1 MSWRSN
7 RHTVPSLLAA
17 LALACLT
24 AAAVEKDPTARPMTL
39 SECIQEA
46 LSHNPGLTADSART
60 SATGYAA
67 EAARATRFPRL
78 DLASDYSYSDRP
90 QRLMQPSYQGEVLRY
105 DNDIAQAVA
114 EVRVPLFAGGR
125 LVARQRA
132 AELAAAA
139 SRFDLFGSRQD
150 LILNV
155 TAAYLAATEQ
165 QAVTD
170 AIDASLNALREQQK
184 VAGVMKNVGRIA
196 PLDLL
201 KVEVR
206 AAAVEQR
213 RSKAEMDRDLISLH
227 LAVLLG
233 RDLREPPPQVA
244 GGPGPTLP
252 PVEIPDIG
260 TVLNEASA
268 LRPELNALHQEVA
281 RRQAELTQV
290 NAERWPSLEAFGRW
304 TARSVVSTASSPIPG
319 YQDFFM
325 GGLTLKVPL
334 WTSGELGARR
344 NQAQALLNE
353 ARERE
358 RAARLQVMEQVQ
370 REAAA
375 LAEASDRSRVAGK
388 AAQQAREAF
397 EIEKANYEL
406 GRAAVNDILDAQAAL
421 LDAELALAQARHDV
435 AYTTIALAWAA
446 GRDLEKALTTGKE
459 GRQ

>member
-1 MSWRSN
+1 MRWRSN
-7 RHTVPSLLAA
+7 RHTAPSLLAT

-24 AAAVEKDPTARPMTL
+24 AAAVEKDQAARPMTL
-39 SECIQEA
+39 PGCIQEA
-46 LSHNPGLTADSART
+46 LANNPGLGADAART
-60 SATGYAA
+60 SATGHAA
-67 EAARATRFPRL
+67 DAARAARFPRL

-90 QRLMQPSYQGEVLRY
+90 QRLAQPSYQGEVLRY

-114 EVRVPLFAGGR
+114 EVRVPLFSGGR

-132 AELAAAA
+132 AELAAAV
-139 SRFDLFGSRQD
+139 SRFNLFSSRQD

-165 QAVTD
+165 QTVID
-170 AIDASLNALREQQK
+170 AIDASLNALREQRN
-184 VAGVMKNVGRIA
+184 VAGVMKDVGRIA

-213 RSKAEMDRDLISLH
+213 RSKAERDRDLISLH

-233 RDLREPPPQVA
+233 RDLREPLPLVV
-244 GGPGPTLP
+244 GIPTLP
-252 PVEIPDIG
+252 PLEISD
-260 TVLNEASA
+260 TENLLDEAA
-268 LRPELNALHQEVA
+268 ARRPELDALRQDVA
-281 RRQAELTQV
+281 RRQAELAQV

-304 TARSVVSTASSPIPG
+304 TARSVVSTASVPIPA

-344 NQAQALLNE
+344 RQAQALFKE
-353 ARERE
+353 AQERQ
-358 RAARLQVMEQVQ
+358 RAGLLQVTEQVR

-375 LAEASDRSRVAGK
+375 QAEAADRERVALK
-388 AAQQAREAF
+388 AAEQAREAF
-397 EIEKANYEL
+397 EIERANYEL
-406 GRAAVNDILDAQAAL
+406 GRAAVNDVLDAQAAL

-435 AYTTIALAWAA
+435 AYTTVALAWAA
-446 GRDLEKALTTGKE
+446 GRDLEKALAAGK
-459 GRQ
+459 GDRP

>member
-1 MSWRSN
+1 MNWRSS
-7 RHTVPSLLAA
+7 PGAA
-17 LALACLT
+17 LTALAVFALTCLT
-24 AAAVEKDPTARPMTL
+24 AAAVEKDPAARPMTL
-39 SECIQEA
+39 SECIKEA
-46 LSHNPGLTADSART
+46 LSHNPGLTADAART

-139 SRFDLFGSRQD
+139 SRFNLFGSRQD

-155 TAAYLAATEQ
+155 TAAYLAATKQ
-165 QAVTD
+165 QTVID
-170 AIDASLNALREQQK
+170 AIEASLNALREQQK
-184 VAGVMKNVGRIA
+184 VAGAMKDVGRIA

-213 RSKAEMDRDLISLH
+213 RSKAERDRDLISLH

-233 RDLREPPPQVA
+233 RDLREPLPLVV
-244 GGPGPTLP
+244 GIPTLP
-252 PVEIPDIG
+252 PLDISD
-260 TVLNEASA
+260 TENLLNEAA
-268 LRPELNALHQEVA
+268 ARRPELNALRQEVA
-281 RRQAELTQV
+281 RRQAELAQV
-290 NAERWPSLEAFGRW
+290 NAERWPSLESFGRW
-304 TARSVVSTASSPIPG
+304 TARSVVSSVGSPIPG

-325 GGLTLKVPL
+325 AGLILKVPL
-334 WTSGELGARR
+334 WTGGELGARR
-344 NQAQALLNE
+344 RQAQALLIE
-353 ARERE
+353 AQERQ
-358 RAARLQVMEQVQ
+358 RAGLLQVTEQVR

-375 LAEASDRSRVAGK
+375 QAEAADRERVALK
-388 AAQQAREAF
+388 AAEQAREAF
-397 EIEKANYEL
+397 EIERANYEL
-406 GRAAVNDILDAQAAL
+406 GRAAVNDVLDAQAAL
-421 LDAELALAQARHDV
+421 LDAELDLAQARHDV
-435 AYTTIALAWAA
+435 AYATIGLAWAA
-446 GRDLEKALTTGKE
+446 GRDLEKALTAGK
-459 GRQ
+459 GDK

>member
-1 MSWRSN
+1 MNWRSN
-7 RHTVPSLLAA
+7 RHTASSLLAA

-24 AAAVEKDPTARPMTL
+24 AGAVEKDPASRPMTL

-46 LSHNPGLTADSART
+46 LSHNPGLTADAART

-67 EAARATRFPRL
+67 DAARATRFPRL
-78 DLASDYSYSDRP
+78 DLASDYSYSNRP
-90 QRLMQPSYQGEVLRY
+90 QRLVQPSYQGEVLRY

-114 EVRVPLFAGGR
+114 EIRVPIFSGGR

-139 SRFDLFGSRQD
+139 SRFNLFSSRQD

-165 QAVTD
+165 QSVID
-170 AIDASLNALREQQK
+170 AIDASLTALKEQEK
-184 VAGVMKNVGRIA
+184 IAGAMKDVGRIA

-213 RSKAEMDRDLISLH
+213 RSKAERDRNLISLH

-233 RDLREPPPQVA
+233 RDLRESLPQVA
-244 GGPGPTLP
+244 GSPTLP
-252 PVEIPDIG
+252 PLEIPDIG
-260 TVLNEASA
+260 TLLNEAAA
-268 LRPELNALHQEVA
+268 LRPELNAFHQEVA

-304 TARSVVSTASSPIPG
+304 TARSVVSAASSPIPG

-334 WTSGELGARR
+334 WTSGELGARQ
-344 NQAQALLNE
+344 NQAQALLTE
-353 ARERE
+353 AREHE

-375 LAEASDRSRVAGK
+375 RAEASDRFHVAGK
-388 AAQQAREAF
+388 AAEQAREAF
-397 EIEKANYEL
+397 EIERANYEL
-406 GRAAVNDILDAQAAL
+406 GRAAVNDVLDAQSAL
-421 LDAELALAQARHDV
+421 LDAELALAQARHDI

-446 GRDLEKALTTGKE
+446 GRDLGEALTAGK
-459 GRQ
+459 GDQP

>member
-1 MSWRSN
+1 MIWRSS
-7 RHTVPSLLAA
+7 PGAA
-17 LALACLT
+17 LTALAVFALTCLT
-24 AAAVEKDPTARPMTL
+24 AAAVEKGPAARPMTL

-46 LSHNPGLTADSART
+46 LSHNPGLTADAART

-139 SRFDLFGSRQD
+139 SRFNLFGSRQD

-165 QAVTD
+165 QTVID

-184 VAGVMKNVGRIA
+184 VAGAMKDVGRIA

-233 RDLREPPPQVA
+233 RDLREPSPRVV
-244 GGPGPTLP
+244 GIPTLP
-252 PVEIPDIG
+252 ALEVSDTENLLD
-260 TVLNEASA
+260 EAA
-268 LRPELNALHQEVA
+268 DRRPELNALRKEVA
-281 RRQAELTQV
+281 RRQAELDQV

-304 TARSVVSTASSPIPG
+304 TARSVVFPADTPSPA
-319 YQDFFM
+319 YQDFLM

-344 NQAQALLNE
+344 RQAQALLKE
-353 ARERE
+353 AQERQ
-358 RAARLQVMEQVQ
+358 RAGLLQVTEQVR

-375 LAEASDRSRVAGK
+375 QAEAADRERVALK
-388 AAQQAREAF
+388 AAEQAREAF
-397 EIEKANYEL
+397 EIERTNYEL
-406 GRAAVNDILDAQAAL
+406 GRAAVNDVLDAQAAL

-446 GRDLEKALTTGKE
+446 GRDLEKALTAGKE
-459 GRQ
+459 DRQ

>member
-7 RHTVPSLLAA
+7 RRTAPSLLAA

-24 AAAVEKDPTARPMTL
+24 AAAVEKNPAARPMTL

-46 LSHNPGLTADSART
+46 LVNNPGLTADAART

-78 DLASDYSYSDRP
+78 DLASDYSYSNRP
-90 QRLMQPSYQGEVLRY
+90 QRLVQPSYQGEVLRY
-105 DNDIAQAVA
+105 DNEIAQAVA
-114 EVRVPLFAGGR
+114 EVRVPLFSGGR

-139 SRFDLFGSRQD
+139 SRFNLFGTRQD

-165 QAVTD
+165 QTVID
-170 AIDASLNALREQQK
+170 AIDASLNALKEQQK
-184 VAGVMKNVGRIA
+184 IAGAMKDLGRIA

-206 AAAVEQR
+206 VATVEQR
-213 RSKAEMDRDLISLH
+213 RSKAGRDRDLISLH

-233 RDLREPPPQVA
+233 RDLREPPPRVV
-244 GGPGPTLP
+244 GIPTLP
-252 PVEIPDIG
+252 LLDVSDTESLLD
-260 TVLNEASA
+260 EATGR
-268 LRPELNALHQEVA
+268 RPELNGLRQEVA

-304 TARSVVSTASSPIPG
+304 TARSVVSTAGSPIPG

-334 WTSGELGARR
+334 WTSGELEARR
-344 NQAQALLNE
+344 RQARALLQE
-353 ARERE
+353 AQERE
-358 RAARLQVMEQVQ
+358 RAVRLQVTEQVQ

-375 LAEASDRSRVAGK
+375 LAEASDRSRVADK
-388 AAQQAREAF
+388 AAKQAREAF
-397 EIEKANYEL
+397 EIERANYEL
-406 GRAAVNDILDAQAAL
+406 GRAAVNDVLDAQAAL
-421 LDAELALAQARHDV
+421 LDAELALAQVRHDI
-435 AYTTIALAWAA
+435 AYATVALAWAA
-446 GRDLEKALTTGKE
+446 GRNLEKGLLVRKE
-459 GRQ
+459 GE

>member
-1 MSWRSN
+1 MSRRFS
-7 RHTVPSLLAA
+7 PA
-17 LALACLT
+17 LALTALAVFALT
-24 AAAVEKDPTARPMTL
+24 RLTGAAVEQGPSAGPMTL

-46 LSHNPGLTADSART
+46 LSRNPGLTADTART
-60 SATGYAA
+60 SAAGYAA
-67 EAARATRFPRL
+67 DAARATRFPRL

-90 QRLMQPSYQGEVLRY
+90 QRLAQPSYQGEILRY

-114 EVRVPLFAGGR
+114 EVRVPLFSGGR

-139 SRFDLFGSRQD
+139 SRFNLFGSRQD

-155 TAAYLAATEQ
+155 TAAYLAAAEQ
-165 QAVTD
+165 RAVID
-170 AIDASLNALREQQK
+170 AIEASLTALKEQAK
-184 VAGVMKNVGRIA
+184 IAGAMKDVGRIA

-206 AAAVEQR
+206 SAAVEQR
-213 RSKAEMDRDLISLH
+213 RSKAERDGELISLH

-233 RDLREPPPQVA
+233 RDLRQPLPQVS
-244 GGPGPTLP
+244 GSPTLP
-252 PVEIPDIG
+252 HLEIPDIG
-260 TVLNEASA
+260 TVLNEATA
-268 LRPELNALHQEVA
+268 LRPELNAFHQEVA

-304 TARSVVSTASSPIPG
+304 TARSVVSKAGSPISG
-319 YQDFFM
+319 YQDFFI
-325 GGLTLKVPL
+325 GGVTLKVPL

-344 NQAQALLNE
+344 GQARALLDE

-375 LAEASDRSRVAGK
+375 LAEASDRSLVAGK

-397 EIEKANYEL
+397 EIERANYEL
-406 GRAAVNDILDAQAAL
+406 GRAAVNDVLDAQAAL

-435 AYTTIALAWAA
+435 AYAAIALAWAA
-446 GRDLEKALTTGKE
+446 GRDLEKALTEVKE
-459 GRQ
+459 DRR

>member
-7 RHTVPSLLAA
+7 RYTAASLLAA

-24 AAAVEKDPTARPMTL
+24 AAAFEKEQAARPMTL

-46 LSHNPGLTADSART
+46 LVHNPGLSADAART
-60 SATGYAA
+60 SATDHAA
-67 EAARATRFPRL
+67 EAARAARFPRL
-78 DLASDYSYSDRP
+78 DLVSDYSYSDRP
-90 QRLMQPSYQGEVLRY
+90 QRLVQPSYQGEILRY

-114 EVRVPLFAGGR
+114 EVRVPIFSGGR
-125 LVARQRA
+125 LVARERA
-132 AELAAAA
+132 AELAASA
-139 SRFDLFGSRQD
+139 SRFNLFGSRQD

-155 TAAYLAATEQ
+155 MAAYLAAAEQ
-165 QAVTD
+165 QTVIE
-170 AIDASLNALREQQK
+170 AINASLEALREQEK
-184 VAGVMKNVGRIA
+184 IAGTMKEVGRIA

-213 RSKAEMDRDLISLH
+213 RSKAERDRDLISLH

-233 RDLREPPPQVA
+233 RDLREPLPLVV
-244 GGPGPTLP
+244 GIPTLP
-252 PVEIPDIG
+252 PLEISD
-260 TVLNEASA
+260 TELLLNESA
-268 LRPELNALHQEVA
+268 ARRSELNALRQDVA

-304 TARSVVSTASSPIPG
+304 TARSVVSTASSPISG

-353 ARERE
+353 ARERQ
-358 RAARLQVMEQVQ
+358 RAGLLQVTEQVR

-375 LAEASDRSRVAGK
+375 KAEAADRERVADK
-388 AAQQAREAF
+388 AAKQAREAF
-397 EIEKANYEL
+397 EIERANYEL

-435 AYTTIALAWAA
+435 VYTTVALAWAA
-446 GRDLEKALTTGKE
+446 GRDLEKALTAGK
-459 GRQ
+459 GDQQ

>member
-1 MSWRSN
+1 MNWRSS
-7 RHTVPSLLAA
+7 PGAA
-17 LALACLT
+17 LTALAVFALTCLT
-24 AAAVEKDPTARPMTL
+24 AAAVEKDPAARPITL

-46 LSHNPGLTADSART
+46 LSHNPGLTADAART

-139 SRFDLFGSRQD
+139 SRFNLFGSRQD

-165 QAVTD
+165 QTVID
-170 AIDASLNALREQQK
+170 AIEASLNALREQQK
-184 VAGVMKNVGRIA
+184 VAGAMKDVGRIA

-213 RSKAEMDRDLISLH
+213 RSKAERDRDLISLH

-233 RDLREPPPQVA
+233 RDLREPLPLVV
-244 GGPGPTLP
+244 GIPTLP
-252 PVEIPDIG
+252 PLDISD
-260 TVLNEASA
+260 TENLLNEAA
-268 LRPELNALHQEVA
+268 ARRPGLNALRQEVA
-281 RRQAELTQV
+281 RRQAELAQV
-290 NAERWPSLEAFGRW
+290 NAEWWPSLESFGRW
-304 TARSVVSTASSPIPG
+304 TARSVVSSVGSPIPG

-325 GGLTLKVPL
+325 AGLILKVPL
-334 WTSGELGARR
+334 WTGGELGARR
-344 NQAQALLNE
+344 RQAQALLIE
-353 ARERE
+353 AQERQ
-358 RAARLQVMEQVQ
+358 RAGLLQVTEQVR

-375 LAEASDRSRVAGK
+375 QAEAADRERVALK
-388 AAQQAREAF
+388 AAEQAREAF
-397 EIEKANYEL
+397 EIERANYEL
-406 GRAAVNDILDAQAAL
+406 GRAAVNDVLDAQAAL

-435 AYTTIALAWAA
+435 AYATIGLAWAA
-446 GRDLEKALTTGKE
+446 GRDLEKALTAGK
-459 GRQ
+459 GDK

>member
-1 MSWRSN
+1 MNWRSS
-7 RHTVPSLLAA
+7 PGAA
-17 LALACLT
+17 LTALAVFALTCLT
-24 AAAVEKDPTARPMTL
+24 AAAVEKDPAARPITL
-39 SECIQEA
+39 SECIKEA
-46 LSHNPGLTADSART
+46 LSHNPGLTADAART

-105 DNDIAQAVA
+105 DNDIVQAVA

-139 SRFDLFGSRQD
+139 SRFNLFGSRQD

-165 QAVTD
+165 QTVID
-170 AIDASLNALREQQK
+170 AIEASLNALKEQQK
-184 VAGVMKNVGRIA
+184 VAGAMKDVGRIA

-213 RSKAEMDRDLISLH
+213 RSKAERDRGLISLH

-233 RDLREPPPQVA
+233 RDLREPLPQVA
-244 GGPGPTLP
+244 GGPTLP
-252 PVEIPDIG
+252 PLEIPDVE
-260 TVLNEASA
+260 TLLNEAA
-268 LRPELNALHQEVA
+268 TQRPELNALHQEVA
-281 RRQAELTQV
+281 RRQAELAQT
-290 NAERWPSLEAFGRW
+290 NAEQWPSLEAFGRW
-304 TARSVVSTASSPIPG
+304 TARSVVSPASSPIPG

-334 WTSGELGARR
+334 WTSGELRARR
-344 NQAQALLNE
+344 RQAQALFKE
-353 ARERE
+353 AQERQ
-358 RAARLQVMEQVQ
+358 RAGLLQVTEQVR

-375 LAEASDRSRVAGK
+375 QAEAADRERVALK
-388 AAQQAREAF
+388 AAEQAREAF
-397 EIEKANYEL
+397 EIERANYEL
-406 GRAAVNDILDAQAAL
+406 GRAAVNDVLDAQAAL

-435 AYTTIALAWAA
+435 AYATIGLAWAA
-446 GRDLEKALTTGKE
+446 GRDLEKALTAGK
-459 GRQ
+459 GDK

>member
-7 RHTVPSLLAA
+7 RHAALRFLAA
-17 LALACLT
+17 FALVCLT
-24 AAAVEKDPTARPMTL
+24 AAAVEKTPAAKPMTL
-39 SECIQEA
+39 PDCIQEA
-46 LSHNPGLTADSART
+46 LANNPGLGADSART
-60 SATGYAA
+60 SALSHAA
-67 EAARATRFPRL
+67 DAARATRFPRL
-78 DLASDYSYSDRP
+78 ELALDYSYSDRP
-90 QRLMQPSYQGEVLRY
+90 QRLVQPSYQGEDLRY

-114 EVRVPLFAGGR
+114 EVRVPLFSGGR

-139 SRFDLFGSRQD
+139 SRFNLFGSRQD

-155 TAAYLAATEQ
+155 MAAYLAAAEQ
-165 QAVTD
+165 QTVID
-170 AIDASLNALREQQK
+170 AINASLEALREQEK
-184 VAGVMKNVGRIA
+184 VAGAMKEVGRIA

-213 RSKAEMDRDLISLH
+213 RSKAERDRDLISLH

-233 RDLREPPPQVA
+233 RDLREPLPLVV
-244 GGPGPTLP
+244 GIPTLP
-252 PVEIPDIG
+252 PLEISD
-260 TVLNEASA
+260 TENLLNEAA
-268 LRPELNALHQEVA
+268 ARRPELNALRQEVA
-281 RRQAELTQV
+281 RRQAELAQV

-304 TARSVVSTASSPIPG
+304 TARSVVLPTSAPIPA

-344 NQAQALLNE
+344 RQAQALFKE
-353 ARERE
+353 AQERQ
-358 RAARLQVMEQVQ
+358 RAGLLQVTEQVR

-375 LAEASDRSRVAGK
+375 QAEAADRERVALK
-388 AAQQAREAF
+388 AAEQAREAF
-397 EIEKANYEL
+397 EIERANYEL
-406 GRAAVNDILDAQAAL
+406 GRGAVNDVLDAQAAL

-435 AYTTIALAWAA
+435 AYATIALAWAA
-446 GRDLEKALTTGKE
+446 GRDLEKALIVRKE
-459 GRQ
+459 GE

>member
-1 MSWRSN
+1 MNWRSS
-7 RHTVPSLLAA
+7 PGAA
-17 LALACLT
+17 LTALAVFALTCLT
-24 AAAVEKDPTARPMTL
+24 AAAVEKDPAARPMTL

-46 LSHNPGLTADSART
+46 LSHNPGLTADAART

-67 EAARATRFPRL
+67 EAARATRFPRM

-139 SRFDLFGSRQD
+139 SRFNLFGSRQD

-165 QAVTD
+165 QTVIE
-170 AIDASLNALREQQK
+170 AINASLEALREQEK
-184 VAGVMKNVGRIA
+184 VAGAMKDVGRIA

-213 RSKAEMDRDLISLH
+213 RSKAGRDRDLISLH

-233 RDLREPPPQVA
+233 RDLREPLPLVV
-244 GGPGPTLP
+244 GIPTLP
-252 PVEIPDIG
+252 PLDISD
-260 TVLNEASA
+260 TENLLNEAA
-268 LRPELNALHQEVA
+268 ARRPELNALRQEVA
-281 RRQAELTQV
+281 RRQAELAQV
-290 NAERWPSLEAFGRW
+290 NAEWWPSLESFGRW
-304 TARSVVSTASSPIPG
+304 TARSVVSSVGSPIPG

-325 GGLTLKVPL
+325 AGLILKVPL
-334 WTSGELGARR
+334 WTGGELGARR

-353 ARERE
+353 AQERE
-358 RAARLQVMEQVQ
+358 RAARLQVTEQVR

-375 LAEASDRSRVAGK
+375 QAEAADRERVALK
-388 AAQQAREAF
+388 AAEQAREAF
-397 EIEKANYEL
+397 EIERANYEL
-406 GRAAVNDILDAQAAL
+406 GRAAVNDVLDAQAAL

-435 AYTTIALAWAA
+435 AYATIGLAWAA
-446 GRDLEKALTTGKE
+446 GRDLEKALTAGK
-459 GRQ
+459 GDKQ